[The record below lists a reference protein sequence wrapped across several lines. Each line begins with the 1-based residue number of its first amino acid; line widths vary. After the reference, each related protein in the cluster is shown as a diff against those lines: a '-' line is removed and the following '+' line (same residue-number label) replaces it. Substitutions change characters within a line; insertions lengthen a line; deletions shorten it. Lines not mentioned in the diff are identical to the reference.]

1 MRSALRFY
9 KNSYKNSVALTQIL
23 AYIPSRTARSLFPP
37 PTHTEVE
44 RVEVKDPQG

>member
-9 KNSYKNSVALTQIL
+9 KNSYKNSVALTQIV
-23 AYIPSRTARSLFPP
+23 AYTPVIPRVPSSP